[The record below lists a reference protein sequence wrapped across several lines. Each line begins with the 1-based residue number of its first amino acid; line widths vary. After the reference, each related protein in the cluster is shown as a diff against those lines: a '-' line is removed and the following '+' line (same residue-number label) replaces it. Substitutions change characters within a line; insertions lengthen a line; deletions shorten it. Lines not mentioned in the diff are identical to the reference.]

1 MDSGI
6 GALGL
11 GLGIERGLHGWIG
24 LSWNMLLVLR
34 LYDSAWGSGF
44 VELDMLELCEIGL
57 KVDNQLTQKW
67 NPLSRTSVFV
77 QRFMHDTLKPTVPN
91 FESQTY

>member
-1 MDSGI
+1 
-6 GALGL
+6 
-11 GLGIERGLHGWIG
+11 LGIERGLHGCIG
-24 LSWNMLLVLR
+24 LSWVILLVLR
-34 LYDSAWGSGF
+34 FCDSTWGSDF

-77 QRFMHDTLKPTVPN
+77 QRFLHDTLTPTVPS

>member
-34 LYDSAWGSGF
+34 LYDRTWGSGF

-57 KVDNQLTQKW
+57 KVDTRAHSKMES
-67 NPLSRTSVFV
+67 PLPNVSVCA
-77 QRFMHDTLKPTVPN
+77 TL
-91 FESQTY
+91 YA